1 MSFLGGRKR
10 EEEFDSA
17 SENSRQYVVLQVMLK
32 EKILG
37 RGSDNLDELEN
48 IINQQA
54 DKGYRLHTLTTAN
67 SGSNGMGGNVIQA
80 TMVFEKT
87 GK

>member
-1 MSFLGGRKR
+1 MSLLGGRKR
-10 EEEFDSA
+10 EEKFESA

-37 RGSDNLDELEN
+37 RGSDNLKELEDT
-48 IINQQA
+48 INRQA
-54 DKGYRLHTLTTAN
+54 AKGYRLHTLTTAN

-80 TMVFEKT
+80 TMVFEKIV
-87 GK
+87 